1 MDTVLLY
8 LIVQTSILSYNDLNR
23 HSLSHKHPNI
33 RFAYDWSKT
42 KIDYVRIYIYQTVIA
57 SLIDQFQT
65 HFTMAAKTDN
75 VQSTS
80 DFSDLVDNNDPLIV
94 SLKRFMNQY
103 ELAREDTKTF
113 ANIISDDYQYKK
125 RFYIPPAGI
134 VQMMQHLHRCYSESI
149 TLHFLETSPIS
160 DSYEQGSGLS
170 FEFTFTTDESNI
182 AFEDVVGGFLKILF
196 EDILL
201 KCLRMPKTGKELYH
215 CIVLGSP
222 KSEYIEMIYKYK
234 QCYKIIIPGIQVGT
248 QLKKYIYDRLWN
260 SKLLREIF
268 KKKTG
273 CSFRTVFISSARCL
287 PSCLIG
293 SCNAKSNTYLE
304 LMSIQKVTI
313 ENGIVFEGIS
323 IVSNPSNLFSNLV
336 FECSLNYEM
345 PAIEGGIIRKRVYQ
359 PRSNVMKLI
368 DDTKSEPNEQLSLAY
383 DQALID
389 IAALSVYDNAFD
401 QFKKIL
407 NMISHERTN
416 DPKGRADIITA
427 LASSKNN
434 KYRCIALWFC
444 RNRCKEMTLDEF
456 NTVWDSAINT
466 TDVRNDLKS
475 LRYWAGLDSPSEMR
489 RFLEKQVRHMLMQDV
504 KGMITN
510 GSIGHANIAS
520 YLKFMFKNAFATMV
534 VGKSIHWYEFIT
546 PDTKNYQKG
555 QLYKWKFVGSNPA
568 SLSEYISIDLAE
580 ITKKVLLELS
590 QEINSAK
597 DEDRRK
603 YLKSLKG
610 KFLTSI
616 KNIFNTPFKRNVLDD
631 AANKFADDNL
641 IKQMDKA
648 KHIMGVGNGVLE
660 FNGADATLLDHYH
673 SYPISLYTETD
684 YIEYDP
690 ENIYIKTVYKML
702 YSLFPSNE
710 MDAMDFILYYLSTSL
725 DWYPKESLFL
735 IITGQGCHAI
745 DTPIHM
751 YDGSIKLV
759 QHIQLGDQIM
769 GDDNTPRTVQELF
782 SGTDQMVQ
790 INPHNGN
797 SFVVNQNH
805 ILSLKFN
812 DMHYVVMQSKEC
824 YLVVWYEHNG
834 VSAPVRHV
842 KAYKSQTSA
851 ELYMKELLVSNL
863 NIVKQGN
870 IIDIKIKDLC
880 NWPAWWH
887 TNSNVSLY
895 KATDESLV
903 NGFTIQFIG
912 KGEYYG
918 FELDCNH
925 RYLTADGYV
934 HHNSNGK
941 SILIEFFRETIG
953 EMYARRMPLSFIT
966 EQTRTKS
973 AAADP
978 AMMEM
983 KHARFV
989 NYSESERNERANI
1002 ARIKELTGG
1011 DTMAGRQL
1019 YGEQENFKPNC
1030 NHLLATNH
1038 HLRIE
1043 STEHAVWRRFL
1054 TYKFKMTFKENPNPD
1069 NQFESKK
1076 DSKFINM
1083 LKEDKRYHS
1092 AFLAILVHYRSR
1104 LYNEYDGQIL
1114 KVPHPTIVEE
1124 TNLYRQQEDIYERF
1138 IVQRVFYKEGKQPQT
1153 MDEFLTHFRN
1163 YYRNENGERLKIKND
1178 DLRYLFLNSSIQQYI
1193 KYNPSG
1199 ICVLHGAYT
1208 LDETDQ
1214 IIPGSMLLKEYIKA
1228 NKA

>member
-1 MDTVLLY
+1 MATKPD
-8 LIVQTSILSYNDLNR
+8 
-23 HSLSHKHPNI
+23 
-33 RFAYDWSKT
+33 FA
-42 KIDYVRIYIYQTVIA
+42 
-57 SLIDQFQT
+57 
-65 HFTMAAKTDN
+65 
-75 VQSTS
+75 QSTS

-103 ELAREDTKTF
+103 ELAREDTKTY
-113 ANIISDDYQYKK
+113 ANVISNDYQYKK
-125 RFYIPPAGI
+125 RFYIPLAGI
-134 VQMMQHLHRCYSESI
+134 PQMMQHLHRCYSENL
-149 TLHFLETSPIS
+149 TLHFLETSPIME
-160 DSYEQGSGLS
+160 SYDKGSGLS
-170 FEFTFTTDESNI
+170 FEFTFITEESNI
-182 AFEDVVGGFLKILF
+182 PFEDVVGGFLKTLF
-196 EDILL
+196 DDTLL
-201 KCLRMPKTGKELYH
+201 KCLRMPKTGKDLYH
-215 CIVLGSP
+215 CILLGSP
-222 KSEYIEMIYKYK
+222 KSDYIESMYKYK
-234 QCYKIIIPGIQVGT
+234 QCYKIIIPGIQVGSP
-248 QLKKYIYDRLWN
+248 LKKFIYDRLWN
-260 SKLLREIF
+260 SKALRELF

-273 CSFRTVFISSARCL
+273 VSFRSAFIPSARCM

-293 SCNAKSNTYLE
+293 SCMAKNNMYLE
-304 LMSIQKVTI
+304 LMSIQKITI
-313 ENGIVFEGIS
+313 ENGTTFEGIS
-323 IVSNPSNLFSNLV
+323 IVSNPAGLFSNLV
-336 FECSLNYEM
+336 YECSLNYEM
-345 PAIEGGIIRKRVYQ
+345 AAADGGIIRKRIYQ
-359 PRSNVMKLI
+359 PRSNVLKSI
-368 DDTKSEPNEQLSLAY
+368 EDTKSDPNEQLVLAY
-383 DQALID
+383 DQALVD
-389 IAALSVYDNAFD
+389 IAALSVYDNVFE

-407 NMISHERTN
+407 NMISHDRTN
-416 DPKGRADIITA
+416 DPRGRADIVAA
-427 LASSKNN
+427 LASSKNG

-444 RNRCKEMTLDEF
+444 RERCKEMTLDQF
-456 NTVWDSAINT
+456 NELWDSALNK

-475 LRYWAGLDSPSEMR
+475 LRYWAGLDAPSEMR
-489 RFLEKQVRHMLMQDV
+489 RFLEKQVRQMLMQDV

-510 GSIGHANIAS
+510 GSIGHANVAN

-534 VGKSIHWYEFIT
+534 VGKSVHWYEFIT

-568 SLSEYISIDLAE
+568 SLSEYISTDLAE

-597 DEDRRK
+597 DEDRKK

-616 KNIFNTPFKRNVLDD
+616 KNIFNTPFKRNVIEDT
-631 AANKFADDNL
+631 ANKFADDNL
-641 IKQMDKA
+641 IRQMDKA

-660 FNGADATLLDHYH
+660 FDGANVTLLDHYH

-684 YIEYDP
+684 YIPYDP
-690 ENIYIKTVYKML
+690 ENKFIQTVYKML

-710 MDAMDFILYYLSTSL
+710 KDALDFILYYLSTSL

-745 DTPIHM
+745 DTPIRM
-751 YDGSIKLV
+751 FDGSVKMV
-759 QHIQLGDQIM
+759 QDVEMGDQLM

-782 SGTDQMVQ
+782 RGTDEMVQ
-790 INPHNGN
+790 INPIKGDP
-797 SFVVNQNH
+797 FIVNKDH
-805 ILSLKFN
+805 ILSLKSVTN
-812 DMHYVVMQSKEC
+812 
-824 YLVVWYEHNG
+824 
-834 VSAPVRHV
+834 
-842 KAYKSQTSA
+842 T
-851 ELYMKELLVSNL
+851 
-863 NIVKQGN
+863 
-870 IIDIKIKDLC
+870 IIDVKVIDYQKWSSDKQ
-880 NWPAWWH
+880 AQYY
-887 TNSNVSLY
+887 LY
-895 KATDESLV
+895 TSTGIMSSFVIDD
-903 NGFTIQFIG
+903 IG
-912 KGEYYG
+912 EGDYYG
-918 FELDCNH
+918 FELDGNH
-925 RYLTADGYV
+925 RYQTGDYYV

-966 EQTRTKS
+966 EQVRTKS

-1054 TYKFKMTFKENPNPD
+1054 TYKFKMTFKETPNPD

-1083 LKEDKRYHS
+1083 LKDDKRYHS
-1092 AFLAILVHYRSR
+1092 AFLAILVHYRSK

-1114 KVPHPTIVEE
+1114 KVPHPTIKEE
-1124 TNLYRQQEDIYERF
+1124 TDLYRQQEDIYERF
-1138 IVQRVFYKEGKQPQT
+1138 IVQRVFFKDGKQPQT

-1163 YYRNENGERLKIKND
+1163 YYRNENGERLKIKNE
-1178 DLRYLFLNSSIQQYI
+1178 DLRYLFLNSSIQHYI

-1199 ICVLHGAYT
+1199 VCVLHGAYT
-1208 LDETDQ
+1208 MDETAQ
-1214 IIPGSMLLKEYIKA
+1214 IIPGSMLLKEYLKS